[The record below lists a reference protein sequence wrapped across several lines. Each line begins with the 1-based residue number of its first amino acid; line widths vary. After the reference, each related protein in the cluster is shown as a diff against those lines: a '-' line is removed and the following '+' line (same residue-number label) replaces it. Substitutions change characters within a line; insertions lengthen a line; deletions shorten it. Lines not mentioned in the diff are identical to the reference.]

1 MLVLTRRIGESIR
14 IDGEIEV
21 TLLDIKG
28 DSVRIGVNAPRE
40 TRIQRSE
47 IVDAVVAENVSAAA
61 DSGAEAERAIFDA
74 LARRRSSGTAEPQ
87 EP

>member
-1 MLVLTRRIGESIR
+1 MLVLTRRIGESIL

-40 TRIQRSE
+40 TRIQRAE
-47 IVDAVVAENVSAAA
+47 IVSAVGAENTAAAA
-61 DSGAEAERAIFDA
+61 DAGADAAAVLGDAIARLRRASG
-74 LARRRSSGTAEPQ
+74 S
-87 EP
+87 

>member
-1 MLVLTRRIGESIR
+1 MLVLTRKIGESVLIG
-14 IDGEIEV
+14 GEIEV

-47 IVDAVVAENVSAAA
+47 IVDAVVAENTAAA
-61 DSGAEAERAIFDA
+61 GTAEDAIIAA
-74 LARRRSSGTAEPQ
+74 LARRQS
-87 EP
+87 